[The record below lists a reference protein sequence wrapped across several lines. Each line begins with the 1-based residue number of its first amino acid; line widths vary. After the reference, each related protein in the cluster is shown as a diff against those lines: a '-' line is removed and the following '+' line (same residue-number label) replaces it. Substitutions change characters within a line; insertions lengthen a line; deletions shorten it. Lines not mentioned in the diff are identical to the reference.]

1 MKIALIGQKG
11 IPARSGGIERHV
23 EELSIRLAKAGHEV
37 YVYSRKH
44 YTQYQDKQYK
54 GVNLIYLPSLKT
66 KHLDA
71 ITHTLFA
78 SLDALRRDFDIIHY
92 QGVGPSTLSFIPRL
106 MKRKAKV
113 ISTFH
118 CRDQYHQKW
127 GKFARMYLQFGE
139 YASCKFPHQTIGVSK
154 LIRELGLKKYDA
166 NIDYIPNG
174 VAIQKHEG
182 FDSIRKFNLRPNQ
195 YIMTCARLVR
205 HKGIHYLIKAFI
217 DFKNEAED
225 INLRSLKLAIV
236 GDSAYTDD
244 YVAYL
249 KKLAKGREDI
259 VFTGFQSGKTLS
271 QLFSNAYVYAHPSES
286 EGLPITVLEAMQ
298 YGNTVL
304 VSNIPENI
312 EAFAGNGYM
321 FENKN
326 VDDLK
331 YKLKLLIDNPKLVT
345 ETGVKAAQYVS
356 KNYNWE
362 DITRNTIN
370 LYTRVLN
377 TRMVEM
383 EEGIQ
388 GVNN

>member
-37 YVYSRKH
+37 FVYSRKH
-44 YTQYQDKQYK
+44 YTQYQDKKYK

-78 SLDALRRDFDIIHY
+78 SVDALRRDFDIIHY
-92 QGVGPSTLSFIPRL
+92 QGVGPSTLAFIPRIL
-106 MKRKAKV
+106 KRKAKV

-118 CRDQYHQKW
+118 CRDQFHQKW
-127 GKFARMYLQFGE
+127 GLIARMYLKFGE
-139 YASCKFPHQTIGVSK
+139 FSSCKFPHQAIGVSK
-154 LIRELGLKKYDA
+154 IIRNLGLKKYNA

-182 FDSIRKFNLRPNQ
+182 YDAIRKFGLKPNS
-195 YIMTCARLVR
+195 YVMTCARLVK

-217 DFKNEAED
+217 ELKREVGE
-225 INLRSLKLAIV
+225 LKLKELKLVIV

-259 VFTGFQSGKTLS
+259 VFTGFQSGKNLS

-331 YKLKLLIDNPKLVT
+331 YKLKLLIENPQLVA
-345 ETGVKAAQYVS
+345 ETGVKAAKYVS

-362 DITRNTIN
+362 DITKNTIN
-370 LYTRVLN
+370 LYSRVLA
-377 TRMVEM
+377 TQMVEIS
-383 EEGIQ
+383 ESTQ
-388 GVNN
+388 RA

>member
-11 IPARSGGIERHV
+11 IPARSGGIERHA
-23 EELSIRLAKAGHEV
+23 EELSIRLAKAGHDV

-44 YTQYQDKQYK
+44 YTQYQDKKYK
-54 GVNLIYLPSLKT
+54 GVNLIYLPSLRT

-78 SLDALRRDFDIIHY
+78 SLDALRRNFDIIHY

-106 MKRKAKV
+106 LKRKAKV
-113 ISTFH
+113 VSTFH
-118 CRDQYHQKW
+118 CRDQFHQKW
-127 GKFARMYLQFGE
+127 GRFARMYLRFGE
-139 YASCKFPHQTIGVSK
+139 YAACKFPHQSIGVSK
-154 LIRELGLKKYDA
+154 IIRDLGLKKYHA

-174 VAIQKHEG
+174 VAIEKHEG
-182 FDSIRKFNLRPNQ
+182 FDNIRKFNLRPNS

-217 DFKNEAED
+217 DLKKEVGESK
-225 INLRSLKLAIV
+225 LKELKLVIV

-244 YVAYL
+244 YVTYL

-271 QLFSNAYVYAHPSES
+271 QLFNNAYLYVHPSES

-321 FENKN
+321 FKNKN
-326 VDDLK
+326 VADLK
-331 YKLKLLIDNPKLVT
+331 YKLKLLLTNPQLVA
-345 ETGVKAAQYVS
+345 ETGAKAEKHVS

-362 DITRNTIN
+362 DITKKTIN
-370 LYTRVLN
+370 LYARVLS
-377 TRMVEM
+377 TQYVEVK
-383 EEGIQ
+383 ESALE
-388 GVNN
+388 VN